1 MKMHRK
7 VKRLTSLAA
16 AAAVLG
22 SVCSAMPQT
31 AFAADTVRVY
41 YGDCDGN
48 GKLNASDLSAMKQL
62 LLSGSTAYEYAAAA
76 GDVNKDGSVTAADAV
91 MLQQYLLTIIN
102 SFPAGVYTD
111 ISTAV
116 TYLERYYAI
125 EAQVYDGWEETS
137 NEGFTGAAYINYNN
151 VVGSYINWTV
161 NVPVAG
167 NYTVTFRY
175 ANGGSESDNRTCLVS
190 ANGSGLSTSVNYPYT
205 GAWTTWNEV
214 SVVLTLEAGT
224 NTIKAIASGSG
235 GGPNMDYIE
244 LEYTPDAAATPL
256 SKEPEPGAYHVEK
269 LDRGVVAANTNK
281 GILISWRTLG
291 TDDSNTRYEVFK
303 NGQTPPIF
311 TSSYGQATNYLDSS
325 GTTSDWYTVDV
336 YQGDTCTEYAC
347 FATQLYSFNSGT
359 SGAYMD
365 VLFTA
370 PADMTM
376 PDGTTCS
383 YSVNDCSV
391 GDIDGDGVYEI
402 FVKWDPSNS
411 QDNSKDGYT
420 GNVFIDCYKLDGTR
434 VWRIDL
440 GRNIR
445 AGAHYTQ
452 FLVYD
457 FDNDNCAEMICKTA
471 DATVDG
477 QGNVI
482 GSASADYRSSAGRIL
497 TGPEYITL
505 FDGKTGKALD
515 TQNYDPARGTVGDWG
530 DTYGNRVDRF
540 TATVAYLQPDKASAV
555 FGRGYYTR
563 SVIAAWD
570 VENHKL
576 VKRWTFDTGYS
587 ASAAGY
593 GDGNHHILAAD
604 CDSDGKQEIVVG
616 SAVVDDNGKLLYTTG
631 LAHGDAIHIG
641 DFDLDN
647 PGLEIFQC
655 LEDESHPNGTYI
667 GYGTILRDAGTGKVL
682 FRETAGGDTGRALAD
697 NIVAG
702 NAGAEMV
709 GSHNAIVYAA
719 FGNHAQVCTWA
730 DITKWGM
737 NSVVYWDG
745 TLERGVLDRTMVD
758 KYGSGRIF
766 TGNDVTYNNASK
778 SNASLTCDL
787 FGDWREEM
795 IFPLSVSSGKVG
807 VRIFTT
813 TYTTTYGITT
823 LMHDPQYRTQVAA
836 QNNGYNQPP
845 HLSYFLGT
853 GFAIPEGTPVYTTD

>member
-1 MKMHRK
+1 MKLHRNA
-7 VKRLTSLAA
+7 RRITSLAA
-16 AAAVLG
+16 ALAVLG

-31 AFAADTVRVY
+31 AFAADSVRVY

-48 GKLNASDLSAMKQL
+48 GKINAADLTAMKQL
-62 LLSGSTAYEYAAAA
+62 LSGKSVAYEYASAAA
-76 GDVNKDGSVTAADAV
+76 DVNADGRPSLADAI
-91 MLQQYLLTIIN
+91 MLQQYLLTMIN

-111 ISTAV
+111 ISNS
-116 TYLERYYAI
+116 YLERYYAV
-125 EAQVYDGWEETS
+125 EAEVYDGWEETN
-137 NEGFTGAAYINYNN
+137 NEGYAGRAYINYNN
-151 VVGSYINWTV
+151 AVGSYVNWTV
-161 NVPVAG
+161 NVPQAG

-175 ANGGSESDNRTCLVS
+175 ANGGSADDSRTCLVS
-190 ANGSGLSTSVNYPYT
+190 ANGSGYSASVDFPYT
-205 GAWTTWNEV
+205 GAWTTWSEV
-214 SVVLTLEAGT
+214 SIVLTLEAGT

-256 SKEPEPGAYHVEK
+256 SKEPEPGAYHVEN

-281 GILISWRTLG
+281 GILVSWRLLG
-291 TDDSNTRYEVFK
+291 TDDANTRFEVFK
-303 NGQTPPIF
+303 NGQTPAIY
-311 TSSYGQATNYLDSS
+311 TGTAAQATNYLDAS

-347 FATQLYSFNSGT
+347 GATKLYTFNSGT

-365 VLFTA
+365 ISMTA
-370 PADMTM
+370 PSDMTM

-383 YSVNDCSV
+383 YTVNDCSV
-391 GDIDGDGVYEI
+391 GDIDGDGQYEL
-402 FVKWDPSNS
+402 FVKWDPSNA

-420 GNVFIDCYKLDGTR
+420 GDVFIDCYRLDGTR

-457 FDNDNCAEMICKTA
+457 FDNDNCAELICKTA

-482 GSASADYRSSAGRIL
+482 GNASADYRSSAGRIL

-515 TQNYDPARGTVGDWG
+515 TQDYDPGRGTVSDWG
-530 DTYGNRVDRF
+530 DGYGNRVDRF

-563 SVIAAWD
+563 SVLAAWD
-570 VENHKL
+570 VVNGKL
-576 VKRWTFDTGYS
+576 SKRWTYDTGYTKTTP
-587 ASAAGY
+587 GY

-631 LAHGDAIHIG
+631 NAHGDAIHIG
-641 DFDLDN
+641 DFDLSN
-647 PGLEIFQC
+647 PGLEIYQC
-655 LEDESHPNGTYI
+655 LEDEYHPNGTYI
-667 GYGTILRDAGTGKVL
+667 GYGCELRDAATGKAL
-682 FRETAGGDTGRALAD
+682 LRETGGGDTGRCL
-697 NIVAG
+697 AG
-702 NAGAEMV
+702 NLIAGNDGAEIV
-709 GSHNAIVYAA
+709 GIHNSIVYNATTKQ
-719 FGNHAQVCTWA
+719 QVCTWA

-766 TGNDVTYNNASK
+766 TGNGVTYNNASK
-778 SNASLTCDL
+778 SNACLTCDL

-795 IFPLSVSSGKVG
+795 IFRLSEGTG

-813 TYTTTYGITT
+813 TYTTSYGITT

-853 GFAIPEGTPVYTTD
+853 GYDIPTPTPVYTTN